1 MKSSNTSSWESNSS
15 QKLSI
20 RTGIGE
26 EALITSSTR
35 ELVEFYWSTRK
46 RLLEG
51 QTDFSVK
58 QTNYREKLLL
68 KLKILLLN
76 IIGDSS

>member
-1 MKSSNTSSWESNSS
+1 MKSSNTSSWESISG
-15 QKLSI
+15 QKLSG

-26 EALITSSTR
+26 EVLITSSTR